1 MNYYNRWP
9 SPSLPPTLKKIGKT
23 ENKGLRLDAG
33 DYDLDDGSKGVTI
46 IAPSDDDD
54 SEIRFQSVSSSNNNN
69 SNHNNNNN
77 KKTRKMSASNGT
89 LDRIDLGMN
98 RQGMLDSMSLNS
110 VPVIVNNNNN
120 KKKINLNQSTNN
132 MNRSSSRY
140 EHREPPRLHDSF
152 R

>member
-9 SPSLPPTLKKIGKT
+9 SPSLPPTLKKVSKT
-23 ENKGLRLDAG
+23 ENKGLHLDAG

-46 IAPSDDDD
+46 IAPSDDED

-69 SNHNNNNN
+69 NNNH
-77 KKTRKMSASNGT
+77 KRRKFSASNGT

-98 RQGMLDSMSLNS
+98 RQGILDSMSLNS
-110 VPVIVNNNNN
+110 VPVIVNQNRSKN
-120 KKKINLNQSTNN
+120 NLNKSTNN
-132 MNRSSSRY
+132 MSRSGSKY
-140 EHREPPRLHDSF
+140 EHREQPARPHDSF

>member
-9 SPSLPPTLKKIGKT
+9 SPSLPPTLKKVGKT
-23 ENKGLRLDAG
+23 ENKGLRLDPG
-33 DYDLDDGSKGVTI
+33 DYDLDDGSKGVKI
-46 IAPSDDDD
+46 IAPSDDEE

-69 SNHNNNNN
+69 NN
-77 KKTRKMSASNGT
+77 KTRKMSASNGT

-120 KKKINLNQSTNN
+120 NKKKNNLNHSTNN

-140 EHREPPRLHDSF
+140 EH
-152 R
+152 